1 MLLSTEKIFSV
12 SELNSAVRGVLLQ
25 SFGDL
30 WLSGELGNVTVK
42 QDSGH
47 VYFSLKDSEAQVQA
61 VFWRGSQQFRALQ
74 LQMGSKVEA
83 YGRVELYERGGSY
96 QFNVSKL
103 RPLGLGELFQ
113 RFEALKE
120 RLRSEGLFDLAR
132 KKPLPALPRCIGLVT
147 SLEGAAIKDF
157 MQILQRRHPNVHL
170 RIINS
175 PVQGAGAADWLAA
188 AVQYFSQS
196 KACDV
201 IVLTRGGGSVEDLWE
216 FNEEVLARAIAAA
229 EVPVISAVGHERD
242 FTISDEVADFRA
254 PTPSAAAELVIKG
267 QEELRERLFNAAAR
281 LRAASENRLAQAKL
295 RWQKADRSAFFQ
307 KPEHLTNLLSQRLDL
322 AGMRLERVLRQIAEK
337 TRQRLTNVNLR
348 LPVQLQQQAEQRRA
362 RLGCLQ
368 SSLEALNPKKV
379 LARGYS
385 IILDEKNQALR
396 KAEQVKK
403 GDKLK
408 AILAEGELDLQVN

>member
-1 MLLSTEKIFSV
+1 MSNSPEKIFSV
-12 SELNSAVRGVLLQ
+12 SELNSAVRAVLLR
-25 SFGDL
+25 SFGEL
-30 WLSGELGNVTVK
+30 WLSGEICNVTVK

-47 VYFSLKDSEAQVQA
+47 VYLSLKDANAQVQA
-61 VFWRGSQQFRALQ
+61 VFWRGSLQFRALQ
-74 LQMGSKVEA
+74 LQVGSQVEA
-83 YGRVELYERGGSY
+83 CGRVELYERGGSY
-96 QFNVSKL
+96 QFNISKL
-103 RPLGLGELFQ
+103 QPLGLGELFQ

-157 MQILQRRHPNVHL
+157 MQILHRRHPNIHL

-175 PVQGAGAADWLAA
+175 PVQGAGAAGWLAA
-188 AVQYFSQS
+188 ALQYFSQS

-201 IVLTRGGGSVEDLWE
+201 IVLTRGGGSMEDLWE
-216 FNEEVLARAIAAA
+216 FNEEVLARAIAAS

-242 FTISDEVADFRA
+242 YTISDEVADFRA

-267 QEELRERLFNAAAR
+267 QEELRERLFNAAKRLQSAAANRLGQAR
-281 LRAASENRLAQAKL
+281 LR
-295 RWQKADRSAFFQ
+295 WQNAERSAFFQ

-322 AGMRLERVLRQIAEK
+322 AGIRLERVLRQVAGQ
-337 TRQRLTNVNLR
+337 TRQRLANANLR
-348 LPVQLQQQAEQRRA
+348 LPTQLRQQAALRRA
-362 RLGCLQ
+362 KLERLQ
-368 SSLEALNPKKV
+368 SALQAMNPKKV

-385 IILDEKNQALR
+385 IILDQNNQALL
-396 KAEQVKK
+396 KAEQVAK

-408 AILAEGELDLQVN
+408 AILAEGELKLQVE